1 MGNVPLVTEDASP
14 EFLTRALRS
23 TGVIDADTEVAEV
36 EHDRIG
42 EGVGFLGA
50 LARLTLRYGG
60 PAHGAPSSVIF
71 KLPTALPENR
81 AVANHFRFYEREGR
95 FYEHIGRSIAVRT
108 PDCLFNHIDVAADEF
123 ALILEDF
130 GSRTMVSQIVGL
142 EFERASE
149 AVRAIARMHAQWW
162 DTPAIHALTWAPTA
176 LDPEIISAGQTYRDA
191 WPAFLALVGDDLPE
205 GSVALGERVG
215 STWESTAHTMFDA
228 APMTLCHGD
237 YRADNLMF
245 DDSTDGDDHVGV
257 LDWQIAYRAGGI
269 GDIAYLITQ
278 SMTPDMRRAH
288 DRQLIEIWYEA
299 LSSAL
304 GRAPVGYSIDDAWD
318 GYRLTT
324 GTMTVMAV
332 AGGGQMDP
340 TNDRGRELIHDMATR
355 SFSAALDLD
364 AASLIPS

>member
-60 PAHGAPSSVIF
+60 PAHGAPSSVII
-71 KLPTALPENR
+71 KLPTPLPENR
-81 AVANHFRFYEREGR
+81 ALANQFGFYEREGR
-95 FYEHIGRSIAVRT
+95 FYEDIGRSIAVRA
-108 PDCLFNHIDVAADEF
+108 PHCLFNHVDVAADEF

-162 DTPAIHALTWAPTA
+162 DTPAVHALGWAPTA
-176 LDPEIISAGQTYRDA
+176 LDPEIISAGETYRQA
-191 WPAFLALVGDDLPE
+191 WPAFLATFGDDLPD
-205 GSVALGERVG
+205 GAVALGELIA
-215 STWESTAHTMFDA
+215 STWESTARRTFET

-237 YRADNLMF
+237 FRADNLMF

-257 LDWQIAYRAGGI
+257 LDWQLTYRGGGI
-269 GDIAYLITQ
+269 GDLAYMITQ
-278 SMTPDMRRAH
+278 SMTPDMRRVH
-288 DRQLIEIWYEA
+288 DRALVEIWYDA

-304 GRAPVGYSIDDAWD
+304 GHAPDGYSIDDAWD
-318 GYRLTT
+318 GYRLGT
-324 GTMTVMAV
+324 GSMTVMAV
-332 AGGGQMDP
+332 GGGGQIDP
-340 TNDRGRELIHDMATR
+340 TNDRGRELFRDMATR
-355 SFSAALDLD
+355 SFSAALELD
-364 AASLIPS
+364 AATLIPA